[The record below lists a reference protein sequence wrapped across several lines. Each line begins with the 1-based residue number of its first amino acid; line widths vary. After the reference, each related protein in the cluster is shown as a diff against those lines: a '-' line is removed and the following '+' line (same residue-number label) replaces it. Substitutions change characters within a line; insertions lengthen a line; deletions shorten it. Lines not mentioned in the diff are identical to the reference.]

1 MGGDTDLPTLAV
13 VAELVKKGLDKST
26 GFCHTLSMANVMRTE
41 RTFKTVENATKF
53 LAKVLTTYGHSKA
66 TLESERWLIAVV
78 GERFAPVL
86 VGVKYIEFI
95 HAGVT
100 VVG

>member
-1 MGGDTDLPTLAV
+1 
-13 VAELVKKGLDKST
+13 
-26 GFCHTLSMANVMRTE
+26 MANVMRTE
-41 RTFKTVENATKF
+41 RTFKTAKKATTF

-66 TLESERWLIAVV
+66 TLESERWLIAVTP
-78 GERFAPVL
+78 GGRFAPVL
-86 VGVKYIEFI
+86 CGVKYLEFI